1 LFSKQFNW
9 RPKLDGLAFD
19 SIEVVEAARQE
30 SPFEKREVLEV
41 VKGMNSDKE
50 PGPNGFF
57 MAFFQPCWNVIKVD
71 IMVVLHDFHAH
82 SKFEKSLNAT
92 FIALFVFE
100 IFLFFFLL
108 LARCFS
114 CILPMYLSSAFCFSL
129 FIIFE
134 LLIKKM

>member
-1 LFSKQFNW
+1 MFSKQVNW

-19 SIEVVEAARQE
+19 SIEVMEAARQE

-50 PGPNGFF
+50 PGPDDFS
-57 MAFFQPCWNVIKVD
+57 MAFFQACWNVIKVD

-82 SKFEKSLNAT
+82 SKFEKNLNAT
-92 FIALFVFE
+92 FIALFVFK

-108 LARCFS
+108 LVRCFS

-129 FIIFE
+129 FAFNDI
-134 LLIKKM
+134 